1 MINTELIRAQIET
14 SEDWR
19 GWCKKIPELHFD
31 NDWNVR
37 IIPLFAGALTRFVIS
52 KNNKNVSVYFDGY
65 SKLGFMYDENDNPIP
80 YFEIYSSTDSD
91 VRRYYLNETEKM
103 MNDIRE
109 VLNS

>member
-37 IIPLFAGALTRFVIS
+37 IIPPFAGALTRFVIS
-52 KNNKNVSVYFDGY
+52 KNNK
-65 SKLGFMYDENDNPIP
+65 
-80 YFEIYSSTDSD
+80 
-91 VRRYYLNETEKM
+91 
-103 MNDIRE
+103 
-109 VLNS
+109 